1 MGGRMVK
8 ELTPRIDA
16 IRRDTPGWGEYLSD
30 SIKHTLYT
38 APTSTEAM
46 FDSMI
51 RSIPVIGKIAGPFI
65 TRRLLG
71 SLRALNYAR
80 QLITVRQQVVNSFQP
95 LQTVYPILGEKG
107 MMEAVAFYNS
117 EEGKDVLRRHG
128 QFDGYAR
135 FKEGSETVL
144 GTDVMEFVSKMNNNI
159 YKKTNENFNP
169 SSESRN
175 QNFAFVA
182 MYWHGLQKGMNDAEA
197 ARYGRVY
204 GNVYTQFYYT
214 KANIPWL
221 LRGPIASTSLQYRR
235 FAINSTGLLINEFQ
249 KGNYSGAARYM
260 AIMSM
265 LGGINASIG
274 FSVASLIRS
283 AYMGD
288 KEGADDL
295 NYKLLQYFKS
305 NLGSEKA
312 ANIAMMGLPAAIG
325 LDLSGSISIWQKPFG
340 RNIYEKI
347 GATVSGPTINTML
360 QAMTNL
366 TAETAVPM
374 SITERG
380 SRAILDSS
388 PTAQQAIALWK
399 AFSGDNST
407 YDARGRLMYKLD
419 PYDQFMKTGAF
430 RTVNETVWNMEYQR
444 LRIIRNEVDSY
455 ANKAA
460 TLLAG
465 GDTAGARTVL
475 RNFNSL
481 YPMASMTFKD
491 IQTRVK
497 NKQLSRTTPQLD
509 RRVDVETGTIARK
522 IAKKEGIGE

>member
-1 MGGRMVK
+1 
-8 ELTPRIDA
+8 
-16 IRRDTPGWGEYLSD
+16 
-30 SIKHTLYT
+30 
-38 APTSTEAM
+38 
-46 FDSMI
+46 
-51 RSIPVIGKIAGPFI
+51 
-65 TRRLLG
+65 
-71 SLRALNYAR
+71 
-80 QLITVRQQVVNSFQP
+80 
-95 LQTVYPILGEKG
+95 
-107 MMEAVAFYNS
+107 
-117 EEGKDVLRRHG
+117 
-128 QFDGYAR
+128 
-135 FKEGSETVL
+135 
-144 GTDVMEFVSKMNNNI
+144 
-159 YKKTNENFNP
+159 
-169 SSESRN
+169 
-175 QNFAFVA
+175 
-182 MYWHGLQKGMNDAEA
+182 
-197 ARYGRVY
+197 
-204 GNVYTQFYYT
+204 
-214 KANIPWL
+214 
-221 LRGPIASTSLQYRR
+221 
-235 FAINSTGLLINEFQ
+235 LLINEFQ

-399 AFSGDNST
+399 SFSGENST

-430 RTVNETVWNMEYQR
+430 RTVSETVWNMEYQR